1 MLRINIAPEAE
12 NLTTILSNELDS
24 FKAVLQFS
32 EKLMEQIETL
42 PISALS
48 QMVEYRKKWIEEIQE
63 MEKLRRKFDGR
74 PVDEESQKLIQNIS
88 GIAQK
93 LVTIDSQIFKHLK
106 ERKLKFIKEHA
117 DLIAARRQNNKKH
130 NGTSRIMDILQE

>member
-1 MLRINIAPEAE
+1 MLHINPVPEAQ
-12 NLTTILSNELDS
+12 NLASILSNELDS

-32 EKLMEQIETL
+32 EKLVEQIETL

-48 QMVEYRKKWIEEIQE
+48 QMVEYRKKWIEEIQK
-63 MEKLRRKFDGR
+63 MEELRREFKDK
-74 PVDEESQKLIQNIS
+74 PVDEESQKIIQDIS
-88 GIAQK
+88 GIAQQ
-93 LVTIDSQIFKHLK
+93 LVTIDAQIFKHLK

-117 DLIAARRQNNKKH
+117 DLIAARRQNNRKH